1 MADVPV
7 AVEPN
12 DPAIASDGLPQPQA
26 DEAAEPGNASN
37 GSGSPAAAGTSPASS
52 PAADAA
58 GARGA
63 QKRATTAVEGADTA
77 EDAIARSPCRDPVA
91 ADLDP
96 KDTAAAEAP
105 QDQHPAIP
113 PEDDDPEAADPGPP
127 AHSTAKKA
135 TRKRKQPSAV
145 RMPPHLRNPGRKFWH
160 SLDTL
165 AARVKRS
172 ASLCIC
178 FPHVVILTKC
188 SPWAILLASGQ

>member
-12 DPAIASDGLPQPQA
+12 DPAIASDGLPQPQS

-63 QKRATTAVEGADTA
+63 QKRATTAAEGADTA

-113 PEDDDPEAADPGPP
+113 PEDGDPEAADPGPL

-145 RMPPHLRNPGRKFWH
+145 RMPPHLRCPPRDIG
-160 SLDTL
+160 T
-165 AARVKRS
+165 RVGNSGIPPTRS
-172 ASLCIC
+172 QL
-178 FPHVVILTKC
+178 V
-188 SPWAILLASGQ
+188 